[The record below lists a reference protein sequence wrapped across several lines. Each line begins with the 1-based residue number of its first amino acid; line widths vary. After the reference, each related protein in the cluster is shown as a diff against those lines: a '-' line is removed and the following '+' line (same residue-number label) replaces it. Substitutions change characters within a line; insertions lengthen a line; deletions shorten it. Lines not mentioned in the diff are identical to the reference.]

1 MKVSLAALCLTIH
14 SAAAFAPASSISKP
28 VCALKS
34 STDNDVDNTWAA
46 DLSSDTSLSPASNS
60 EEHMNIFPVE
70 PTWETVQG
78 GKTVKT
84 YKMPQWANRG
94 QYFMK
99 TNGRPLDAMA
109 QLWIGP
115 LRNVHTMQVNN
126 QNGALTPFKATMS
139 FKKLAP
145 TLKIS
150 TSEHLE
156 LPVVVGILVPKPEN
170 AEKLLANTEK
180 LWNAAGP
187 EAKQLIQGGSTMGG
201 GGAIRSWDIP
211 DNVGEV
217 QMMVWSRD
225 VGKKSFRTK
234 IEVLQGPNNRIQSY
248 ALQCGGGSQPYH
260 CVIQTPGPG
269 WIVRIQNQ
277 KFVEDGLHE
286 FLVMPYTPGSSSIPP
301 PIPEKGSVDPSSG
314 SGGRGSSTFKP
325 LFDDKTDFN
334 TRWHN

>member
-1 MKVSLAALCLTIH
+1 MKFSLAATLCVIS
-14 SAAAFAPASSISKP
+14 SAAAFAPVNVNSNNAF
-28 VCALKS
+28 ALKS
-34 STDNDVDNTWAA
+34 TPQNEVDASTWAA
-46 DLSSDTSLSPASNS
+46 DLSDTSSSS
-60 EEHMNIFPVE
+60 VSSEEEHMNIFPVE

-84 YKMPQWANRG
+84 YKMPQWANRA
-94 QYFMK
+94 QYFIK

-109 QLWIGP
+109 QLWVGP
-115 LRNVHTMQVNN
+115 LRNVHTMQINN

-156 LPVVVGILVPKPEN
+156 LPITCGVLVPKPEN
-170 AEKLLANTEK
+170 AAKLLANTEK
-180 LWNAAGP
+180 LWKAASP
-187 EAKQLIQGGSTMGG
+187 EQKKLIQGGSTMGG
-201 GGAIRSWDIP
+201 GGAIRSWDVP
-211 DNVGEV
+211 DNVNEV
-217 QMMVWSRD
+217 QMMVWSKD
-225 VGKKSFRTK
+225 VGKKSFRVK

-269 WIVRIQNQ
+269 WIVRLQNQ

-286 FLVMPYTPGSSSIPP
+286 FLVMPYTPGGVSA
-301 PIPEKGSVDPSSG
+301 PIPESG
-314 SGGRGSSTFKP
+314 AGAPQMGGRGSSTYKP
-325 LFDDKTDFN
+325 LFNDKPNFN
-334 TRWHN
+334 TRWYN